1 MTPQLET
8 NNKEVLPSISEI
20 WDKLS
25 ELFKNKE
32 HRDMFSWSLLSL
44 LEFAKASEKKK
55 ISTWVQDSIKKMYDL
70 IKRN

>member
-8 NNKEVLPSISEI
+8 NNKEILPSITEI
-20 WDKLS
+20 GDKLS
-25 ELFKNKE
+25 ELFKVKE
-32 HRDMFSWSLLSL
+32 NRDTFSWALLSL
-44 LEFAKASEKKK
+44 VEFAKASEKKK